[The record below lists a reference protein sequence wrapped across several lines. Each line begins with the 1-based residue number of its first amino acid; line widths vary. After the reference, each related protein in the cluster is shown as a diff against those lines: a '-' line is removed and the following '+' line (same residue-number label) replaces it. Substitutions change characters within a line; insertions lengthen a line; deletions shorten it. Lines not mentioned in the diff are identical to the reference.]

1 MGPEC
6 YRHFIHLQRRAWDA
20 AETESAESPSSAL
33 GPNAD
38 YSKTTQGHRSWTCGD
53 SARRLRDT
61 GRSGDLCGKST
72 CQTILNVTPSSGRIR
87 KNCVAQDRVMGS
99 KGSAPLDV
107 VQPPRD
113 RARRFNM
120 PEGG

>member
-33 GPNAD
+33 DPNAD
-38 YSKTTQGHRSWTCGD
+38 YSTTTQGHRSWTCGD

-72 CQTILNVTPSSGRIR
+72 CQKSPSQGFREATLISSSKLFGRCARIHLVAMSTHSAATATIVWWPAT
-87 KNCVAQDRVMGS
+87 
-99 KGSAPLDV
+99 
-107 VQPPRD
+107 
-113 RARRFNM
+113 
-120 PEGG
+120 